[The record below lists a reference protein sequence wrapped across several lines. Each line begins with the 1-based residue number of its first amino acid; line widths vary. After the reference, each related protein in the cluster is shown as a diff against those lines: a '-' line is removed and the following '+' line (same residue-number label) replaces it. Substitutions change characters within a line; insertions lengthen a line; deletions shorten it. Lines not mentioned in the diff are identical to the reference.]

1 MVGSNLTNL
10 STSKPYL
17 SLHPDDDVVIAL
29 VDLDVGL
36 VVEEVSL
43 QAAVPNGHKLAVR
56 PVAKG
61 APVRKFGQVIGFAT
75 MDIAPGDH
83 VHSHN
88 LETDLQN
95 LEYEFGTDRKKID
108 MVPEADR
115 RTFDGIMRANG
126 VIATRNYIGVITSVN
141 CAVTVARLIS
151 DRFRG
156 PALDAFPN
164 VDGVVAVTHGSG
176 CGMSSEG
183 ESMDVLRRTLAGY
196 INHANFAGVLIVG
209 LGCEANQIS
218 TLLEVEGIEV
228 GDQVRT
234 LVMQEEGGTAA
245 AVEAGVEIVNDMLGE
260 ANDFSRISLPIS
272 HLKLGLQC
280 GGSDGFSA
288 ITANPAL
295 GVAVDLLVQQ
305 GGTGILSET
314 SEIYGAE
321 HLLLRRAESEK
332 VGRDFLELLEWWK
345 DYTARNN
352 TAMDNNPSPGNKAG
366 GLTTIFEKS
375 LGAAA
380 KGGSTDLR
388 AVYKYAE
395 PITEPGFVFMDSPG
409 YDPVSATGQVAS
421 GANVICFTTGRGS
434 CFGCKPVPSLKLA
447 TNSDMYHR
455 MTGDMDINCGR
466 ILDGEIDVQQ
476 MGAEIFEDIIAC
488 ASGAPS
494 KSELLG
500 YGEAEIVP
508 WNMGAVL

>member
-1 MVGSNLTNL
+1 MGSNLTKL

-17 SLHPDDDVVIAL
+17 RLHPDDDVLIAL
-29 VDLDVGL
+29 ADLDAGVD
-36 VVEEVSL
+36 VEEVIL
-43 QAAVPNGHKLAVR
+43 QAAIPNGHKLAVR

-75 MDIAPGDH
+75 MNIAPGDH
-83 VHSHN
+83 VHAHN
-88 LETDLQN
+88 LETDVQHM
-95 LEYEFGTDRKKID
+95 EYEFGTDCKKID

-115 RTFDGIMRANG
+115 RTFEGFQRENG
-126 VIATRNYIGVITSVN
+126 AVATRNFIGVVTSVN

-156 PALDAFPN
+156 PALDAYLN

-183 ESMDVLRRTLAGY
+183 ESMDVLRRTLGGY

-228 GDQVRT
+228 GEQVRT

-245 AVEAGVEIVNDMLGE
+245 AVEAGVEIVRDMLGE
-260 ANDFSRISLPIS
+260 ANGISRTSLPIS

-332 VGRDFLELLEWWK
+332 VGRDFLELLDWWK
-345 DYTARNN
+345 DYTARNK

-395 PITEPGFVFMDSPG
+395 PITEAGFVFMDSPG

-447 TNSDMYHR
+447 TNSEMYNR

-466 ILDGEIDVQQ
+466 ILDGDIDVQQ
-476 MGAEIFEDIIAC
+476 MGVEIFEDIIAC
-488 ASGAPS
+488 ASGAQS

>member
-1 MVGSNLTNL
+1 MGSNLTKL

-17 SLHPDDDVVIAL
+17 RLHPDDDVLIAL
-29 VDLDVGL
+29 ADLDAGVD
-36 VVEEVSL
+36 VEEIIL
-43 QAAVPNGHKLAVR
+43 QAAIPNGHKLAVR

-75 MDIAPGDH
+75 MNIAPGDH
-83 VHSHN
+83 VHAHN
-88 LETDLQN
+88 LETDVQHM
-95 LEYEFGTDRKKID
+95 EYEFGTDCKKID

-115 RTFDGIMRANG
+115 RTFEGFQRENG
-126 VIATRNYIGVITSVN
+126 ALATRNFIGVVTSVN

-156 PALDAFPN
+156 PALDAYLN

-183 ESMDVLRRTLAGY
+183 ESMDVLRRTLGGY

-228 GDQVRT
+228 GEQVRT

-245 AVEAGVEIVNDMLGE
+245 AVEAGVEIVRDMLGE
-260 ANDFSRISLPIS
+260 ANGISRTSLPIS

-332 VGRDFLELLEWWK
+332 VGRDFLELLDWWK
-345 DYTARNN
+345 DYTARNK

-395 PITEPGFVFMDSPG
+395 PITEAGFVFMDSPG

-447 TNSDMYHR
+447 TNSEMYNR

-466 ILDGEIDVQQ
+466 ILDGDIDVQQ
-476 MGAEIFEDIIAC
+476 MGVEIFEDIIAC
-488 ASGAPS
+488 ASGAQS

>member
-1 MVGSNLTNL
+1 VGSSLTK
-10 STSKPYL
+10 SATSLPYL
-17 SLHPDDDVVIAL
+17 RLHPSDDVVIAL
-29 VDLDVGL
+29 ADLPQGET
-36 VVEEVSL
+36 VEGVAL
-43 QAAVPNGHKLAVR
+43 LGAVLNGHKAATRAIAVN
-56 PVAKG
+56 

-75 MDIAPGDH
+75 QTIQAGEH

-88 LETDLQN
+88 LATDLQN
-95 LEYEFGTDRKKID
+95 LNYEFGTDRRNFDPIEKSQQ
-108 MVPEADR
+108 
-115 RTFDGIMRANG
+115 RTFDGILRDDGA
-126 VIATRNYIGVITSVN
+126 VATRNYIGVITSVN
-141 CAVTVARLIS
+141 CAVTVARLIA

-156 PALDAFPN
+156 PALDGLDN

-183 ESMDVLRRTLAGY
+183 ESMDVLRRTIVGY
-196 INHANFAGVLIVG
+196 INHPNFAGVLVVG

-218 TLLEVEGIEV
+218 TLLEIEGIEV
-228 GDQVRT
+228 GPEVQT
-234 LVMQEEGGTAA
+234 LVMQDEGGTAA
-245 AVEAGVEIVNDMLGE
+245 AVEAGVEIVTDMLVS
-260 ANDFSRISLPIS
+260 ANSVSRTPMPAS
-272 HLKLGLQC
+272 HLMLGLQC
-280 GGSDGFSA
+280 GGSDSFSA

-305 GGTGILSET
+305 GGTAILSET

-321 HLLLRRAESEK
+321 HLLLRRAVSEA
-332 VGRDFLELLEWWK
+332 VGRDFLELLDWWK
-345 DYTARNN
+345 DYTARNK

-380 KGGSTDLR
+380 KGGSSDLR

-395 PITEPGFVFMDSPG
+395 PVTEPGFVFMDSPG

-421 GANVICFTTGRGS
+421 GANMIAFTTGRGS

-447 TNSDMYHR
+447 TNSEMYNR
-455 MTGDMDINCGR
+455 MVGDMDINCGR
-466 ILDGEIDVQQ
+466 ILDGDIDVQK
-476 MGAEIFEDIIAC
+476 MGAEIFEAVLAC
-488 ASGAPS
+488 ASGERS

>member
-1 MVGSNLTNL
+1 
-10 STSKPYL
+10 
-17 SLHPDDDVVIAL
+17 
-29 VDLDVGL
+29 
-36 VVEEVSL
+36 
-43 QAAVPNGHKLAVR
+43 
-56 PVAKG
+56 
-61 APVRKFGQVIGFAT
+61 
-75 MDIAPGDH
+75 
-83 VHSHN
+83 
-88 LETDLQN
+88 
-95 LEYEFGTDRKKID
+95 
-108 MVPEADR
+108 
-115 RTFDGIMRANG
+115 
-126 VIATRNYIGVITSVN
+126 
-141 CAVTVARLIS
+141 
-151 DRFRG
+151 
-156 PALDAFPN
+156 
-164 VDGVVAVTHGSG
+164 
-176 CGMSSEG
+176 
-183 ESMDVLRRTLAGY
+183 MDVLRRTLGGY

-228 GDQVRT
+228 GEQVRT

-245 AVEAGVEIVNDMLGE
+245 AVEAGVEIVRDMLGE
-260 ANDFSRISLPIS
+260 ANGISRTSLPIS

-332 VGRDFLELLEWWK
+332 VGRDFLELLDWWK
-345 DYTARNN
+345 DYTARNK

-395 PITEPGFVFMDSPG
+395 PITEAGFVFMDSPG

-447 TNSDMYHR
+447 TNSEMYNR

-466 ILDGEIDVQQ
+466 ILDGDIDVQQ
-476 MGAEIFEDIIAC
+476 MGVEIFEDIIAC
-488 ASGAPS
+488 ASGAQS

>member
-1 MVGSNLTNL
+1 VGSNLTKL

-17 SLHPDDDVVIAL
+17 RLHPDDDVLIAL
-29 VDLDVGL
+29 ADLDAGVD
-36 VVEEVSL
+36 VEEIIL
-43 QAAVPNGHKLAVR
+43 QAAIPNGHKLAVR

-75 MDIAPGDH
+75 MNIAPGDH
-83 VHSHN
+83 VHAHN
-88 LETDLQN
+88 LETDVQHM
-95 LEYEFGTDRKKID
+95 EYEFGTDCKKID

-115 RTFDGIMRANG
+115 RTFEGFQRENG
-126 VIATRNYIGVITSVN
+126 ALATRNFIGVVTSVN

-156 PALDAFPN
+156 PALDAYLN

-183 ESMDVLRRTLAGY
+183 ESMDVLRRTLGGY

-228 GDQVRT
+228 GEQVRT

-245 AVEAGVEIVNDMLGE
+245 AVEAGVEIVRDMLGE
-260 ANDFSRISLPIS
+260 ANGISRTSLPIS

-332 VGRDFLELLEWWK
+332 VGRDFLELLDWWK
-345 DYTARNN
+345 DYTARNK

-395 PITEPGFVFMDSPG
+395 PITEAGFVFMDSPG

-447 TNSDMYHR
+447 TNSEMYNR

-466 ILDGEIDVQQ
+466 ILDGDIDVQQ
-476 MGAEIFEDIIAC
+476 MGVEIFEDIIAC
-488 ASGAPS
+488 ASGAQS